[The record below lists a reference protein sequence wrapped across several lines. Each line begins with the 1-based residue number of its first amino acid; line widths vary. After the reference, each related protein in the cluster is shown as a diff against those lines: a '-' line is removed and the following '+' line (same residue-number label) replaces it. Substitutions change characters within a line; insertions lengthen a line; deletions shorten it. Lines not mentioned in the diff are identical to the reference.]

1 MNTNKKDFI
10 IIGSIDWQTN
20 WQTQHRLV
28 SSLVLNKNRVL
39 FIENTGIRN
48 LNINDT
54 SRLLDRLKNR
64 KKSING
70 FNEIYNGLNLFSPI
84 IFPFPY
90 SRIIIK
96 INKLLFFRGLSKW
109 LKFSKFNN
117 PIIISFLPT
126 PLIDSLIEFLQPDL
140 SIYYC
145 ANEMQ
150 GMNKIVNKKLE
161 ISENKFFSK
170 SDLVFV
176 TSSNLYNKATKF
188 NKNVSIF
195 PAAVEM
201 DKFNINDKFN
211 LPDEFKLFKNKKV
224 IGYIGA
230 ITKVLDI
237 NLVNYLISHM
247 KEYIFVFIGRPY
259 VDINQLLK
267 HSNFVHISEKKHSEI
282 PNYLNFFDSCLIPY
296 KVNQFT
302 NSVYSCKINEYLAL
316 GKPIVSSNMTEI
328 KNFNKINQ
336 NIIYISQDR
345 DDFLK
350 KITLSINENNSDKVD
365 LRVNIAKSNSWENKF
380 NEINSVIY
388 NHNINESKIDFN
400 WKKNYKKYINKIQNL
415 FISLSFSFVIIFF
428 ILFYSPLINKLS
440 DKLII
445 SDKLE
450 QSEAIVL
457 FTGYGSLDYINIL
470 YQDRVKEVLELYKKG
485 YAKKIYLS
493 GRKQTFYEQEI
504 VKSLLLNYGVPINA
518 IIYKN
523 VIFKNT
529 YDEILQMNILLDKDN
544 IRNFIFITS
553 PYHSLRSK
561 LIWNKNFPDYDIK
574 FYVSEDKLV
583 KNKRTFFQKINLYKI
598 IVYEYLA
605 IFFNKINKRL

>member
-1 MNTNKKDFI
+1 MKTDKKDFI

-28 SSLVLNKNRVL
+28 SSLVLNNNRVL

-54 SRLLDRLKNR
+54 SRLLDRLRNR
-64 KKSING
+64 RKSING
-70 FNEIYNGLNLFSPI
+70 FNEIYKGLNLFSPI

-90 SRIIIK
+90 SRFIIK

-126 PLIDSLIEFLQPDL
+126 PLIHSLISFLQPDL
-140 SIYYC
+140 LIYYC

-150 GMNKIVNKKLE
+150 GMNKKINKKLE
-161 ISENKFFSK
+161 NSENDFFSK
-170 SDLVFV
+170 SDFVFV
-176 TSSNLYNKATKF
+176 TSSNLYNKAIKF

-195 PAAVEM
+195 SAAVEIE
-201 DKFNINDKFN
+201 KFNINDNFY
-211 LPDEFKLFKNKKV
+211 LPDEFKLIKNKKI

-237 NLVNYLISHM
+237 DLLNYLISKM
-247 KEYIFVFIGRPY
+247 KQYTFVFVGRTY
-259 VDINQLLK
+259 VKIDELLQ
-267 HSNFVHISEKKHSEI
+267 HDNFVYISEKKHSEI
-282 PNYLNFFDSCLIPY
+282 PNFLNFFDTCLIPY
-296 KVNQFT
+296 KVNDFT

-328 KNFNKINQ
+328 KEFNKKNKD
-336 NIIYISQDR
+336 IIYISKDR

-350 KITLSINENNSDKVD
+350 KIQLSIDENSSDKID

-380 NEINSVIY
+380 NAINKIID
-388 NHNINESKIDFN
+388 NHYFNQSKIHIN
-400 WKKNYKKYINKIQNL
+400 WQIKYKKYINKIQRL
-415 FISLSFSFVIIFF
+415 FISISVAFF
-428 ILFYSPLINKLS
+428 IVFFAVFYSPLINKLS
-440 DKLII
+440 DQLII
-445 SDKLE
+445 SDNLE
-450 QSEAIVL
+450 QSDAIVL
-457 FTGYGSLDYINIL
+457 FTGYGSLDYINIQ
-470 YQDRVKEVLELYKKG
+470 YQDRVKEVLELYKND

-504 VKSLLLNYGVPINA
+504 VESLLLNYGIPKNA

-523 VIFKNT
+523 EIYKNT
-529 YDEILQMNILLDKDN
+529 YDEILNMSILLKNDN
-544 IRNFIFITS
+544 IDDFIFVTS
-553 PYHSLRSK
+553 PYHTLRSK
-561 LIWNKNFPDYDIK
+561 LIWNKNFPEFKIY
-574 FYVSEDKLV
+574 FYTSRDELLNENVGIY
-583 KNKRTFFQKINLYKI
+583 QKINLYKI
-598 IVYEYLA
+598 IIYEILSITY
-605 IFFNKINKRL
+605 NKLKGII